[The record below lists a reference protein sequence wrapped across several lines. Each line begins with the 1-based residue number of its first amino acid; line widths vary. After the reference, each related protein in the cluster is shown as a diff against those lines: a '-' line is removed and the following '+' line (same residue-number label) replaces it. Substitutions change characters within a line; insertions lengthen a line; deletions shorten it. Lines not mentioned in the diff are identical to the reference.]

1 MTDIAVLANNGTDV
15 KEKEQLD
22 KDLDLAREQR
32 NSG

>member
-1 MTDIAVLANNGTDV
+1 MTDIAVLANHGADV
-15 KEKEQLD
+15 KEREQRD